1 MRKIVGYTLLFVL
14 LAYLVNRAIY
24 WLIEIAL
31 PLSLLAV
38 LLGGGMLTF
47 RYWKNKRDWR

>member
-1 MRKIVGYTLLFVL
+1 MRKIVGYTLLFIL
-14 LAYLVNRAIY
+14 LAYLVNRAVH

-38 LLGGGMLTF
+38 LLGGGMLAF

>member
-14 LAYLVNRAIY
+14 LAYLVNRAVH

-31 PLSLLAV
+31 PLSLLV
-38 LLGGGMLTF
+38 LFICGGMLAF